1 MLYLVQSASGKA
13 GAASAQLSSHRGLQD
28 GCIHKYCSRSTL
40 PVENNSGKNDGSND
54 TSRILQEGVKNHL
67 WDLRQA

>member
-1 MLYLVQSASGKA
+1 MSGKA

-40 PVENNSGKNDGSND
+40 PVENNSGKKKSKDAP
-54 TSRILQEGVKNHL
+54 RIVQGGK
-67 WDLRQA
+67 